1 MLFGCG
7 ADNQRT
13 FWMPVLE
20 ARCSNVSV
28 STCMASRPAGST
40 RSSLC
45 LGETQK
51 QLCFS
56 IISSCA
62 DKCSRFRVDRPSNR
76 LSLREIPLPQSVPMA
91 LCVQFTVSH
100 GLHPSTQVQGS
111 ESHLYPH
118 DQTLQLSSTLCQPI
132 LGRLSLPYADW
143 WGGDTLL

>member
-7 ADNQRT
+7 ADNQRA

-20 ARCSNVSV
+20 ARCRNVSV

-40 RSSLC
+40 RSSLG

-62 DKCSRFRVDRPSNR
+62 DKCSRFWVD
-76 LSLREIPLPQSVPMA
+76 SLTASQREIPLPQSVPRA

-118 DQTLQLSSTLCQPI
+118 DRTLQLPSILCQPI
-132 LGRLSLPYADW
+132 LGRLSLPWADW
-143 WGGDTLL
+143 WGGDALL